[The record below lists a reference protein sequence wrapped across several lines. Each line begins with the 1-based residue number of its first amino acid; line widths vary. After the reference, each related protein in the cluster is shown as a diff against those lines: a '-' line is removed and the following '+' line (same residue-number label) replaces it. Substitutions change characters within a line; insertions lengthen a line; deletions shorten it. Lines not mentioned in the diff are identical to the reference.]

1 MYIIPEE
8 KFVNKAK
15 LVDKNE
21 LLSVN
26 GFMMASSKK
35 KFKIDD
41 SSIDNIKVV
50 NKRLANPL
58 AAKKVEKKYNKLI
71 VILTDLLI
79 DDDDSG
85 DSYREVLN
93 QIEKFRLEVKNKY
106 REYLKRNELEKMSHQ
121 LKMLQKEAMDKLIE
135 LQNSYLDYSNSN
147 NRSR

>member
-58 AAKKVEKKYNKLI
+58 AAKKVEKKYNIPKKI
-71 VILTDLLI
+71 
-79 DDDDSG
+79 
-85 DSYREVLN
+85 
-93 QIEKFRLEVKNKY
+93 
-106 REYLKRNELEKMSHQ
+106 
-121 LKMLQKEAMDKLIE
+121 
-135 LQNSYLDYSNSN
+135 
-147 NRSR
+147 

>member
-26 GFMMASSKK
+26 GFMMASSRK